1 MGRRTKIQGLWSK
14 FHGGSPTLVSGCFLL
29 GIKLLLFFSSKQ
41 CTYTRM
47 NSFPFLIYKLC
58 GLTSPPLELSCPCFR
73 SLNQGILCRVCNGEL
88 RDYTRDKWKSTM
100 LFSSPGYNIEEPV
113 ILGSGNSLTLKV
125 KMFLFSLQPTRA
137 RCIMESHQNLIL
149 ELLLKRKMRR
159 RKIKTS
165 QK

>member
-1 MGRRTKIQGLWSK
+1 MK
-14 FHGGSPTLVSGCFLL
+14 
-29 GIKLLLFFSSKQ
+29 
-41 CTYTRM
+41 
-47 NSFPFLIYKLC
+47 
-58 GLTSPPLELSCPCFR
+58 
-73 SLNQGILCRVCNGEL
+73 
-88 RDYTRDKWKSTM
+88 
-100 LFSSPGYNIEEPV
+100 FSSPGYNIEEPV

-149 ELLLKRKMRR
+149 ELLSKKKMRR